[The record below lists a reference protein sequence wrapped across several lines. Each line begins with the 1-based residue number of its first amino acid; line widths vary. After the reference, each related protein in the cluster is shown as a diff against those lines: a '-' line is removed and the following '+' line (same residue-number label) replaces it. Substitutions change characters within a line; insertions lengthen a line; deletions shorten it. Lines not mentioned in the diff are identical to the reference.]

1 MDYNDK
7 LKKFIKEN
15 NKAKIDDLFEEIYYS
30 YRKLVSFI
38 IAKYVNNHMDVEDL
52 TSDVFINFYKKIH
65 VSEIN
70 NIKYYLVTSAKN
82 LAINYLNKKE
92 IYIEFDDNFV
102 YECEQYNGGL
112 DKYYELID
120 YLKTLVSEFELEIIL
135 KHLVYDYTFKD
146 LSTIYDK
153 PLKSIYSIYSRAIK
167 KIKKGVK

>member
-15 NKAKIDDLFEEIYYS
+15 NKTKIDNLFEEIYYS

-92 IYIEFDDNFV
+92 IYIEFDNNFF
-102 YECEQYNGGL
+102 
-112 DKYYELID
+112 D
-120 YLKTLVSEFELEIIL
+120 
-135 KHLVYDYTFKD
+135 
-146 LSTIYDK
+146 
-153 PLKSIYSIYSRAIK
+153 
-167 KIKKGVK
+167 

>member
-1 MDYNDK
+1 M
-7 LKKFIKEN
+7 E
-15 NKAKIDDLFEEIYYS
+15 
-30 YRKLVSFI
+30 
-38 IAKYVNNHMDVEDL
+38 
-52 TSDVFINFYKKIH
+52 FINFYKKIH

-120 YLKTLVSEFELEIIL
+120 YLKMLVSEFELEIIL

-146 LSTIYDK
+146 LSTLYDK
-153 PLKSIYSIYSRAIK
+153 PLKSIYSIYSPPQELLYI
-167 KIKKGVK
+167 